1 MPSKRATLLTSCGD
15 SLLGD
20 KPLPRMSLTS
30 KQQTNYDG
38 FPKAAELI
46 EIEGAH
52 ALEASDRALM
62 NTLLQHAHDSGR
74 LTEADAEWEISFAHL
89 RQAQS
94 KHGSNDRI
102 KESIRRIRRVEVK
115 ISYLSSEGE
124 PRTLESNLLN
134 FTDTSDED
142 SPNATVQFGIPK
154 RLRQILARSNRW
166 GRIRCEIAYA
176 MTSKYAIALYEMI
189 CLRANLDR
197 CVETIDIGKFRELLG
212 VPPGAYDRSDNF
224 MRFVVNPA
232 ELEVNGLS
240 DMGVRIEM
248 VRKHPRAAAYAVTI
262 GWWRK
267 QGEEFRAAML
277 ERNRSKVGRMARLR
291 GQVEAARRPEDLRAL
306 IKAEV
311 AVPFVAIEAKDP
323 VE

>member
-1 MPSKRATLLTSCGD
+1 VT
-15 SLLGD
+15 
-20 KPLPRMSLTS
+20 SLTTR
-30 KQQTNYDG
+30 QQTNYDG

-62 NTLLQHAHDSGR
+62 NSLLQHAHDSGR

-115 ISYLSSEGE
+115 ISYVSPSGE

-197 CVETIDIGKFRELLG
+197 CTETIDLAKFRELLG

-224 MRFVVNPA
+224 MRFVVKPA
-232 ELEVNGLS
+232 EIEVNGLS
-240 DMGVRIEM
+240 DAGVRIEM
-248 VRKHPRAAAYAVTI
+248 VRKHPRAAAHAVTI

-267 QGEEFRAAML
+267 QGEEFRKAVA
-277 ERNRSKVGRMARLR
+277 ERNKSKVGRMARLR
-291 GQVEAARRPEDLRAL
+291 DQVEVVARDGDLRAL
-306 IKAEV
+306 VDAEV
-311 AVPFVAIEAKDP
+311 AEKLAAMRAREAA
-323 VE
+323 E